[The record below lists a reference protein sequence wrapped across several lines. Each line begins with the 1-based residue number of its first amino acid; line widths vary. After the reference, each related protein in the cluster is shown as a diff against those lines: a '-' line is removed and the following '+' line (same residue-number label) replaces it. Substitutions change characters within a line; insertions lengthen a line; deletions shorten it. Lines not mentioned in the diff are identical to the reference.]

1 MHQETVTFAEF
12 VAEIA
17 RAILPA
23 GDDDLLFAE
32 WMAENAGRLEEAMR
46 ELGEELP
53 AAGPG
58 LYGRVKAV
66 VLPHLGK
73 NQTYDNAD

>member
-17 RAILPA
+17 RAILSA
-23 GDDDLLFAE
+23 DDDDLLFAE

-46 ELGEELP
+46 ELGVDPP
-53 AAGPG
+53 ASGTG
-58 LYGRVKAV
+58 LHDRIRAV
-66 VLPHLGK
+66 VLPHLREE
-73 NQTYDNAD
+73 